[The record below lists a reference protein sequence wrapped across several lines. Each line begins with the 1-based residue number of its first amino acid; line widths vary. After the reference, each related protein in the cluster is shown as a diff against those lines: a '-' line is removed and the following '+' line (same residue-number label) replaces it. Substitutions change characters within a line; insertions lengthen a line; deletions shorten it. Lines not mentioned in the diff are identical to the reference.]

1 MSICF
6 KTADAYEK
14 ISEYQL
20 TKTDFRCTITIEKG
34 KTSNGYA
41 KTKVL
46 LKNNAIALDGWRY
59 FFMVMINTIKV
70 IMYIIM

>member
-1 MSICF
+1 MN
-6 KTADAYEK
+6 
-14 ISEYQL
+14 
-20 TKTDFRCTITIEKG
+20 IEKG

-59 FFMVMINTIKV
+59 FFMVMINTIKEIIYIEHKGTVLLCSV
-70 IMYIIM
+70 IFLKKCLIA

>member
-1 MSICF
+1 MN
-6 KTADAYEK
+6 
-14 ISEYQL
+14 
-20 TKTDFRCTITIEKG
+20 IEKV